1 MGTEQEAAFEK
12 LKQEL
17 SSETVMTYFIPKLDI
32 NIYVDASPVGLGA
45 IMLQESRTVAFASR
59 SLSDTETRYSQ
70 AEREALAI
78 VWACEHFDMYIRGA
92 QNVNMITDH
101 KPLERIWQ
109 KPKPPLRIERWGL
122 RLQPYKLTIT
132 YQPGS
137 DNPADFMSRHPSVKT
152 IKSCEQSI
160 AEHYVK
166 FVMSEA
172 IPRAMTLD
180 EVKIASSKDKTSKG
194 NIICENR

>member
-1 MGTEQEAAFEK
+1 M
-12 LKQEL
+12 
-17 SSETVMTYFIPKLDI
+17 
-32 NIYVDASPVGLGA
+32 
-45 IMLQESRTVAFASR
+45 AFASR
-59 SLSDTETRYSQ
+59 SLSDTETRYNQ

-78 VWACEHFDMYIRGA
+78 VRACEHFDMYIRSA

-180 EVKIASSKDKTSKG
+180 EVIIASSKGKAIQKAIQFVRTGQWFKIKDIADCQVDIEELHALRSISGELVTYG
-194 NIICENR
+194 DTILLRDTPI